1 LKTIILAGGLG
12 TRFSEETEHKPKPM
26 ILIDHQPIIWHIMD
40 VYASQG
46 HSEFVI
52 ATGFKSEV
60 IDKWVSEIESP
71 WTIHT
76 IFTGNDTQTG
86 GRIRRCIELFD
97 DKLFFVT
104 YGDGL
109 GNVNLNRLLKFHE
122 TNEAL
127 VTATA
132 VRPPA
137 RFGYL
142 QAENGLVKK
151 FGEKNQLNEGWI
163 NGGFFV
169 VDRLVLNSIHDDS
182 EPFETGALPRLTA
195 DQKFYAYEHDGF
207 WFPMDTRSEQLELS
221 RLSRLE
227 TPPWRVGLS

>member
-1 LKTIILAGGLG
+1 MKTIILAGGLG

-40 VYASQG
+40 VYARQG
-46 HSEFVI
+46 YSDFII
-52 ATGFKSEV
+52 ATGYKSEV
-60 IDKWVSEIESP
+60 INKWVSDIKSP
-71 WTIHT
+71 WKIETVY
-76 IFTGNDTQTG
+76 TGVDTQTG
-86 GRIRRCIELFD
+86 GRIRQCIEKFD
-97 DKLFFVT
+97 DDQFFVT

-109 GNVNLNRLLKFHE
+109 GNVNVHRLLEFHQE
-122 TNEAL
+122 NKAT
-127 VTATA
+127 VTTTA

-142 QAENGLVKK
+142 EAENGLVKK

-169 VDRLVLNSIHDDS
+169 VDRKVLESIHADS

-195 DQKFYAYEHDGF
+195 NQKFYAYEHNGF
-207 WFPMDTRSEQLELS
+207 WFPMDTRSEQIELHK
-221 RLSRLE
+221 LSLLE
-227 TPPWRVGLS
+227 TPPWQVGLS

>member
-1 LKTIILAGGLG
+1 MKTIILAGGLG

-40 VYASQG
+40 VYARQG
-46 HSEFVI
+46 YSEFVI
-52 ATGFKSEV
+52 ATGYKSEV
-60 IDKWVSEIESP
+60 INKWVSDIKSP
-71 WTIHT
+71 WKIDTVY
-76 IFTGNDTQTG
+76 TGVDTQTG
-86 GRIRRCIELFD
+86 GRIRQCIEKFD
-97 DKLFFVT
+97 DDQFFVT

-109 GNVNLNRLLKFHE
+109 GNVNVHRLLEFHQE
-122 TNEAL
+122 NKAT
-127 VTATA
+127 VTTTA

-142 QAENGLVKK
+142 EAENGLVKK

-169 VDRLVLNSIHDDS
+169 VDRQVLESIHSDS

-195 DQKFYAYEHDGF
+195 NQKFYAYEHNGF
-207 WFPMDTRSEQLELS
+207 WFPMDTRSEQIELHK
-221 RLSRLE
+221 LSLLE
-227 TPPWRVGLS
+227 TPPWRAGLS